1 MVPFRVDVTV
11 GHPDRFRIVW
21 PGYTAEGPVTGDIGI
36 DTTCG
41 HDVHD
46 KNDGRGHHHEGG
58 EHGNH

>member
-1 MVPFRVDVTV
+1 M
-11 GHPDRFRIVW
+11 GHRC
-21 PGYTAEGPVTGDIGI
+21 TGI

-58 EHGNH
+58 EHGYADGPAIKP